1 MWLCNYAGLTKGG
14 CMASRY
20 LISGTQLGILIA
32 LPSMEERQKLVD
44 KIDKNQYTGYSKED
58 IADDVKMVI
67 DTFGRTIRVNVGDLE
82 YWLTNRQFS
91 TIKGMMADN
100 TTPNKISAIKFIR
113 DEMGPVNIGLKEA
126 KDLVESKVF
135 NK

>member
-1 MWLCNYAGLTKGG
+1 
-14 CMASRY
+14 MASRY
-20 LISGTQLGILIA
+20 LVTGVQLGMLIA

-44 KIDKNQYTGYSKED
+44 EIDKQQYVGYSKHD
-58 IADDVKMVI
+58 IADDVKDI
-67 DTFGRTIRVNVGDLE
+67 TDAFGHTIRVMVGDLE

-100 TTPNKISAIKFIR
+100 TTNNKISAIKFIR
-113 DEMGPVNIGLKEA
+113 DDMGPANMGLKEA